1 MKRATSVILAAAF
14 FACCVAPIVSAEENL
29 DGLKAQYH
37 RPAEIPF
44 PPSNPY
50 SFEKVALGKA
60 LFFDPRVSATQ
71 NMNCAS
77 CHNPS
82 FGWQVPL
89 KRAIGAQNAV
99 LARSAPT
106 ILNHAWGGSH
116 YFWDGR
122 ASSLEEQAKGPI
134 EADNE
139 MNMPLD
145 ELVKRLDQ
153 IPDYKKWFRAIF
165 PREGLT
171 GDNIAKAL
179 ATFERTVVSS
189 TAPFDVW
196 VEGDENAISSAA
208 KRGFALFNGKARCA
222 ACHQGWNFTDN
233 DFHDTGLPDDD
244 IGRGKFDPQAQH
256 AFKTPSLRDI
266 AHRAPYMHDGSLPT
280 LGDVIAHYA
289 TGAVVRPSVSPLARA
304 DGLSEKDIE
313 DLVAFLSSLSGTKQV
328 ISLPVL
334 PN

>member
-1 MKRATSVILAAAF
+1 MKRAAILAAAF
-14 FACCVAPIVSAEENL
+14 LACCAAPIASAEESF
-29 DGLKAQYH
+29 DALKAQYR
-37 RPAEIPF
+37 RPADIPF
-44 PPSNPY
+44 PASNPY
-50 SFEKVALGKA
+50 SSEKAALGKA

-71 NMNCAS
+71 NVNCAS

-99 LARSAPT
+99 LGRSAPT
-106 ILNHAWGGSH
+106 ILNQAWGGPH

-139 MNMPLD
+139 MNMPLG
-145 ELVKRLDQ
+145 ELVQRLDQ
-153 IPDYKKWFRAIF
+153 IADYKKWFGAIF
-165 PREGLT
+165 PGEGVT

-189 TAPFDVW
+189 AAPFDAW
-196 VEGDENAISSAA
+196 IEGDESAISDDA

-233 DFHDTGLPDDD
+233 GFHDTGLPGND
-244 IGRGKFDPQAQH
+244 IGRGKLDPQALH

-266 AHRAPYMHDGSLPT
+266 AHRAPYMHDGSLPA
-280 LGDVIAHYA
+280 LRDVMAHYT

-304 DGLSEKDIE
+304 DGLGEKDIE
-313 DLVAFLSSLSGTKQV
+313 DLAAFLYSLSGTKQV

>member
-1 MKRATSVILAAAF
+1 MKRAASAVLAAAF
-14 FACCVAPIVSAEENL
+14 FSCCAAPIASAEENL
-29 DGLKAQYH
+29 DELKAQYH

-44 PPSNPY
+44 PASNPY
-50 SFEKVALGKA
+50 SSEKAALGKA

-89 KRAIGAQNAV
+89 KRALGAQNAV

-106 ILNHAWGGSH
+106 ILNQAWGGPH

-139 MNMPLD
+139 MNMPLG

-153 IPDYKKWFRAIF
+153 IPDYGNWFRAIF
-165 PREGLT
+165 PGEGVT

-179 ATFERTVVSS
+179 ATFERTVVSN

-196 VEGDENAISSAA
+196 IEGDDNAIPSAA

-256 AFKTPSLRDI
+256 AFKTPSLRDV
-266 AHRAPYMHDGSLPT
+266 AHRAPYMHDGSLPK
-280 LGDVIAHYA
+280 LPDVIAHYA
-289 TGAVVRPSVSPLARA
+289 TGAVVRPPVSPLAQA
-304 DGLSEKDIE
+304 DGLSKKDIE
-313 DLVAFLSSLSGTKQV
+313 DLVAFLHSLSGTKQV